1 MKHINSNSSNIQV
14 YLLPGRFSNNL
25 LKNTKKLIITDGLD
39 SYHENDDEQL
49 TTDIYQTS
57 QIQNLKSANNVAAV
71 AYRYDHQLDTI
82 KNGNLQQISNGAN
95 INSSII
101 HQEIDESEQQANEQ
115 NIEFEL
121 MQRFMIVRNELLNSK
136 QLSL

>member
-1 MKHINSNSSNIQV
+1 M
-14 YLLPGRFSNNL
+14 PGRFSNNL

-82 KNGNLQQISNGAN
+82 KNGNL
-95 INSSII
+95 
-101 HQEIDESEQQANEQ
+101 
-115 NIEFEL
+115 
-121 MQRFMIVRNELLNSK
+121 
-136 QLSL
+136 